1 MLIIDSK
8 MLTWNPETKTFTV
21 EASDLEAVVKNNP
34 QYRNR
39 IMQVDG
45 RWGFFVRSAR
55 TGNTQWFER
64 HKEQRDREGVLES
77 VVYIAPGLQDVQLIV
92 WND

>member
-1 MLIIDSK
+1 MLIVDSQQ
-8 MLTWNPETKTFTV
+8 LTWNPETKTFTV
-21 EASDLEAVVKNNP
+21 EASELEAAVKNHP
-34 QYRNR
+34 CYRDR
-39 IMQVDG
+39 IMQVNG

-64 HKEQRDREGVLES
+64 CREQRDSEGVLES
-77 VVYIAPGLQDVQLIV
+77 VVFIAPGLQDVKLVV